1 MSLFD
6 KMLKDSE
13 TLFLNPVALDYDYQP
28 KLVPYRENHQKYV
41 ASCIKPLFQ
50 NRNGKN
56 LLVFGKPGVGKTV
69 SIKHVLNEL
78 EEYED
83 KTATIFINCW
93 KKDTTHKI
101 VVDICEQ
108 IGYTWTQNK
117 NTDDLIREITKIL
130 NKKSAVI
137 VFDEFDKLNDLQIIY
152 TILEDIYRKTLIFI
166 TNESNFITKLD
177 PRIKSRLIL
186 DQLEF
191 KPYSLEETEGILKE
205 RKDFAFIPNVFDEQ
219 GFKLIVEKT
228 FEARDIRLGL
238 FLLKESANITEDK
251 SLRKVSNEHINEAI
265 SKLDAFKKTDA
276 KDIDEECK
284 ELLETIKSNSGKTTS
299 EIFDNYSKVGNMA
312 YRTFQRKIK
321 ELEDLGVISLDEIK
335 DGRSK
340 TFMVNFRD
348 KPQEA

>member
-6 KMLKDSE
+6 KMLKDNE

-69 SIKHVLNEL
+69 SIRHVLNEL

-137 VFDEFDKLNDLQIIY
+137 VLDEFDKLNDLQIVY
-152 TILEDIYRKTLIFI
+152 TILEDIYKKTIILI
-166 TNESNFITKLD
+166 TNETNFITKLD

-191 KPYSLEETEGILKE
+191 KPYSLEETEGILRE
-205 RKDFAFIPNVFDEQ
+205 RRDFAFIPNIFDEQ
-219 GFKLIVEKT
+219 GLKLIVKKT
-228 FEARDIRLGL
+228 FETGDVRLGL
-238 FLLKESANITEDK
+238 FLLKESANIAENS
-251 SLRKVSNEHINEAI
+251 SLRKVANEHINEAI
-265 SKLDAFKKTDA
+265 AKLDDFKKNDL
-276 KDIDEECK
+276 DQEYN
-284 ELLETIKSNSGKTTS
+284 ELLEVIKNNSGKTTK
-299 EIFDNYSKVGNMA
+299 EVFDYYSKINNMA
-312 YRTFQRKIK
+312 YRTFQRKVK
-321 ELEDLGVISLDEIK
+321 DLESSGMISLDEVN
-335 DGRSK
+335 DGKSR
-340 TFMVNFRD
+340 TFLVNFKTSLR
-348 KPQEA
+348 KPVD

>member
-6 KMLKDSE
+6 KMLKDNE

-69 SIKHVLNEL
+69 SIRHVLNEL

-108 IGYTWTQNK
+108 IGYTWVQNK

-137 VFDEFDKLNDLQIIY
+137 VLDEFDKLNDLQIVY
-152 TILEDIYRKTLIFI
+152 TILEDIYKKTIILI
-166 TNESNFITKLD
+166 TNETNFITKLD

-191 KPYSLEETEGILKE
+191 KPYSLEETEGILRE
-205 RKDFAFIPNVFDEQ
+205 RRDFAFIPNIFDEQ
-219 GFKLIVEKT
+219 GLKLIVKKT
-228 FEARDIRLGL
+228 FETGDVRLGL
-238 FLLKESANITEDK
+238 FLLKESANIAENS
-251 SLRKVSNEHINEAI
+251 SLRKVANEHINEAI
-265 SKLDAFKKTDA
+265 AKLDDFKKNDL
-276 KDIDEECK
+276 DQEYN
-284 ELLETIKSNSGKTTS
+284 ELLEVIKNNSGKTTK
-299 EIFDNYSKVGNMA
+299 EVFDYYSKINNMA
-312 YRTFQRKIK
+312 YRTFQRKVK
-321 ELEDLGVISLDEIK
+321 DLESSGMISLDEVN
-335 DGRSK
+335 DGKSR
-340 TFMVNFRD
+340 TFLVNFKTSLR
-348 KPQEA
+348 KPVD